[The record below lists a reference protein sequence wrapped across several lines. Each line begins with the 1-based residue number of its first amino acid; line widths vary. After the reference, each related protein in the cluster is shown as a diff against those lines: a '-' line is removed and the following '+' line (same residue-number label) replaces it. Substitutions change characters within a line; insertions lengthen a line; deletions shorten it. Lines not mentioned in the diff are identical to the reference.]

1 LRDLINITA
10 ADGAAKHTCTARY
23 DGITDES
30 YGPLEVANM
39 KTATLN
45 WKLAACAAG
54 AALMAGCAMDP
65 PGPSPIYSRL
75 PDNAPVQQQTLT
87 AQQQMERYNAIDK
100 QALAESQKAAQMG
113 NDAKMMS
120 NYYTPA
126 PAPVSVYGG
135 YSSGGWGGPA
145 WGTGVGWGW

>member
-1 LRDLINITA
+1 MI
-10 ADGAAKHTCTARY
+10 
-23 DGITDES
+23 GIPIES
-30 YGPLEVANM
+30 GLLEVADM

-45 WKLAACAAG
+45 WTLPACVAI
-54 AALMAGCAMDP
+54 AALTSGCAMDP

-75 PDNAPVQQQTLT
+75 PDTAAPPQQTLT
-87 AQQQMERYNAIDK
+87 TQQQMDRYNAIDK

-126 PAPVSVYGG
+126 PAPVSLYGG
-135 YSSGGWGGPA
+135 YSSGGWGGSG
-145 WGTGVGWGW
+145 WGTGIGWGW